1 MSRAQINRICAIVP
15 VLLSLAALLLLLFA
29 MVTGWERGERD
40 EGAVAHLF
48 QLLIV
53 LQAPFI
59 AGFIATADWKHA
71 LPAGRSLALQAL
83 ALAAALAPVAI
94 LRL

>member
-1 MSRAQINRICAIVP
+1 MNRATINRICAIVP
-15 VLLSLAALLLLLFA
+15 VALSLAALLLLLFA

-48 QLLIV
+48 QIFIV

-59 AGFIATADWKHA
+59 AGFIATADWKRAARVARA
-71 LPAGRSLALQAL
+71 LILQAL
-83 ALAAALAPVAI
+83 ALGAALAPVAI